1 MTKKEQYILKEDL
14 PEGIRRVILNRPD
27 KRNALSNSLRQEL
40 FSSLE
45 EADNDPT
52 VRVIIISGA
61 GTCSS
66 SGYDYLQMFRLN
78 FLIILVKQM
87 VFGQGMWLKVLLRFG
102 TCLNLS

>member
-14 PEGIRRVILNRPD
+14 PEGIRRIVLNRPD

-61 GTCSS
+61 GTCFS
-66 SGYDYLQMFRLN
+66 SGYD
-78 FLIILVKQM
+78 
-87 VFGQGMWLKVLLRFG
+87 
-102 TCLNLS
+102 LSSDVSS